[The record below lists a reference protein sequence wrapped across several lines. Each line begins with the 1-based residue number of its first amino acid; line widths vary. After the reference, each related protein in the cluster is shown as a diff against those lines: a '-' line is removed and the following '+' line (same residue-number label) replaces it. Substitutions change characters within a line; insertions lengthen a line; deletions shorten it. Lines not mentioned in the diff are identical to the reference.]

1 MDRWFRNLKYRYK
14 ITLLVLAAGILPVVI
29 MAVYFLRGMIETTRS
44 QEMDN
49 MESVIE
55 QAVDTMTNQA
65 NIYENLVDYLSYSR
79 ELRDIV
85 SMEPQSDYL
94 TYLEYVDV
102 IDPLLQMP
110 QVYHNEIAG
119 ITLYSE
125 SIEVPHGNMLL
136 PLSQAEGESWYS
148 KLEDSSRMQWT
159 VIRGNSPRIT
169 VSRRFY
175 DDEESTAVLAITLDY
190 DAMLR
195 PFTDRLAENMGGLIL
210 DSDGNVV
217 YSSVLME
224 EKYHPEQPESLEYI
238 QQNYSYFMGEME
250 ETGWT
255 FCLYRPTQLIT
266 DSVIRLILQS
276 LPVLILCI
284 LALAVVGYF
293 FSKGLVQPLERLTE
307 NINQIQLGFRKVT
320 VSSASN
326 DEVGVLIRSFR
337 RMMDEMNRLISEV
350 YESKIKL
357 QNTEMKALQ
366 AQINPHFLYNSLSII
381 NWKALEA
388 DQEDISKVTLALS
401 TYYRTSLNRGET
413 MTTVENE
420 INNIRA
426 YLGIQLI
433 MHDNS
438 FKVIE
443 DIDMDAGGYRIP
455 KLILQP
461 LVENSIDHGLD
472 MSERRKNVCGLQS
485 ARTEMIYC
493 LRFAITAWAWSRK
506 KPMRSCRITQKD
518 TGCVMFMNGSGY
530 FMARKAIW
538 ISQAVS
544 EREHGYRSEYRKR
557 QRRKMTE
564 KNVTGK

>member
-1 MDRWFRNLKYRYK
+1 MKRKDRKFRNLKYRYK

-29 MAVYFLRGMIETTRS
+29 MAVYFLRGMIENTRS

-49 MESVIE
+49 MEKVIE
-55 QAVDTMTNQA
+55 QSVDTMTNQA

-85 SMEPQSDYL
+85 TMDPKSDYL
-94 TYLEYVDV
+94 TYLGYVDV

-110 QVYHNEIAG
+110 QIYHNEIKG

-136 PLSQAEGESWYS
+136 PLSQAEEEVWYS
-148 KLEDSSRMQWT
+148 KLEDTSRMQWT
-159 VIRGNSPRIT
+159 VMRGNSPRIT

-175 DDEESTAVLAITLDY
+175 DGDESTAVLAMTLDY
-190 DAMLR
+190 DTMLR
-195 PFTDRLAENMGGLIL
+195 PFTDRLTENMGGLIL
-210 DSDGNVV
+210 DGDGNVV
-217 YSSVLME
+217 YSFAAME
-224 EKYHPEQPESLEYI
+224 EKYQPEHPESLEYL
-238 QQNYSYFMGEME
+238 QKNYSYYMGEME
-250 ETGWT
+250 ETGWE
-255 FCLYRPTQLIT
+255 FCLYRPTEQVM
-266 DSVIRLILQS
+266 DAVYRLILQS
-276 LPVLILCI
+276 LPVLLLCTF
-284 LALAVVGYF
+284 ALVVAGYL
-293 FSKGLVQPLERLTE
+293 FSRGLVQPLERLTE
-307 NINQIQLGFRKVT
+307 NMNQIQLGFRKVT
-320 VSSASN
+320 VSSDYD

-426 YLGIQLI
+426 YLRIQLI

-438 FKVIE
+438 FEVIE
-443 DIDMDAGGYRIP
+443 DIDMDAGQYQIP

-472 MSERRKNVCGLQS
+472 MSEKEEKCLWLTIRQGEETLLFEIRDNGVGMEQKKADEILSYHSKGYGLRNVYERIRVLYGEKGRMNIMSRVGEGTRIQI
-485 ARTEMIYC
+485 RVPKKTEE
-493 LRFAITAWAWSRK
+493 K
-506 KPMRSCRITQKD
+506 K
-518 TGCVMFMNGSGY
+518 
-530 FMARKAIW
+530 
-538 ISQAVS
+538 
-544 EREHGYRSEYRKR
+544 
-557 QRRKMTE
+557 
-564 KNVTGK
+564 

>member
-102 IDPLLQMP
+102 IDSLLQMP

-266 DSVIRLILQS
+266 DSVVGLILQS

-320 VSSASN
+320 VSSVSN

-366 AQINPHFLYNSLSII
+366 VQINPHFLYNSLSII

-472 MSERRKNVCGLQS
+472 MSEKEEKCLWLTVSQDGNDLLFEVRDNGVGMEQEKADEIVSYHSKGYGLRNVYERIRVLYGEEGNMDITSCVGEGTRIQI
-485 ARTEMIYC
+485 RVPKKTEE
-493 LRFAITAWAWSRK
+493 K
-506 KPMRSCRITQKD
+506 K
-518 TGCVMFMNGSGY
+518 
-530 FMARKAIW
+530 
-538 ISQAVS
+538 
-544 EREHGYRSEYRKR
+544 
-557 QRRKMTE
+557 
-564 KNVTGK
+564 

>member
-1 MDRWFRNLKYRYK
+1 MKQMDRWFRNLKYRYK

-49 MESVIE
+49 MENVIE

-85 SMEPQSDYL
+85 GMEPQSDYL

-159 VIRGNSPRIT
+159 VIRGNSSRIT

-266 DSVIRLILQS
+266 DSVVGLILQS

-320 VSSASN
+320 VSSVSN

-472 MSERRKNVCGLQS
+472 MSEKEEKCLWLTVSQDGNDLLFEVRDNGVGMEQEKADEIVSYHSKGYGLRNVYERIRVLYGEEGNMDITSCVGEGTRIQI
-485 ARTEMIYC
+485 RVPKKTEE
-493 LRFAITAWAWSRK
+493 K
-506 KPMRSCRITQKD
+506 K
-518 TGCVMFMNGSGY
+518 
-530 FMARKAIW
+530 
-538 ISQAVS
+538 
-544 EREHGYRSEYRKR
+544 
-557 QRRKMTE
+557 
-564 KNVTGK
+564 

>member
-1 MDRWFRNLKYRYK
+1 MKRKDRKFRNLKYRYK
-14 ITLLVLAAGILPVVI
+14 ITLLVVTAGILPVVI
-29 MAVYFLRGMIETTRS
+29 MTVYFLRVMIENTRS

-49 MESVIE
+49 MEKVIE
-55 QAVDTMTNQA
+55 QSVDTMTNQV
-65 NIYENLVDYLSYSR
+65 NIYENLVNYLCYSR

-85 SMEPQSDYL
+85 TMDPKSDYL
-94 TYLEYVDV
+94 TYLAYVDV
-102 IDPLLQMP
+102 IDPLLQRP
-110 QVYHNEIAG
+110 QIYHNEIKS

-136 PLSQAEGESWYS
+136 PLSQAEEEVWYP
-148 KLEDSSRMQWT
+148 KLEDTSRMQWT
-159 VIRGNSPRIT
+159 VMRGNSPRIT

-175 DDEESTAVLAITLDY
+175 DGDESTAVLAMSLDY

-195 PFTDRLAENMGGLIL
+195 PFTDRLTENMGGLIL
-210 DSDGNVV
+210 DGDGNVA
-217 YSSVLME
+217 YSFADME
-224 EKYHPEQPESLEYI
+224 EKYQPEQPELLEYL
-238 QQNYSYFMGEME
+238 QQNYSCYIDEME
-250 ETGWT
+250 ETGWK
-255 FCLYRPTQLIT
+255 FCLYQPKEQVM
-266 DSVIRLILQS
+266 DAVYRLIFRS
-276 LPVLILCI
+276 LPVLLLCT
-284 LALAVVGYF
+284 LALVVVGYF

-307 NINQIQLGFRKVT
+307 NMNQIELGFRKVT
-320 VSSASN
+320 VSSDYD

-426 YLGIQLI
+426 YLRIQLI

-438 FKVIE
+438 FEVIE
-443 DIDMDAGGYRIP
+443 DIDMDAGQYQIP

-472 MSERRKNVCGLQS
+472 MSEKEEKCLWLTIHQGEETLLFEIRDNGVGMEQKKADEILSYHSKGYGLPNVYERIRVLYGEKGRMNIMSRVGEGTRIQI
-485 ARTEMIYC
+485 RVPKKTEE
-493 LRFAITAWAWSRK
+493 K
-506 KPMRSCRITQKD
+506 K
-518 TGCVMFMNGSGY
+518 
-530 FMARKAIW
+530 
-538 ISQAVS
+538 
-544 EREHGYRSEYRKR
+544 
-557 QRRKMTE
+557 
-564 KNVTGK
+564 

>member
-1 MDRWFRNLKYRYK
+1 MKQMDRWFRNLKYRYK

-49 MESVIE
+49 MENVIE

-85 SMEPQSDYL
+85 GMEPQSDYL

-125 SIEVPHGNMLL
+125 GIEVPHGNMLL

-266 DSVIRLILQS
+266 DSVVGLILQS

-320 VSSASN
+320 VSSVSN

-472 MSERRKNVCGLQS
+472 MSEKEEKCLWLTVSQDGNDLLFEVRDNGVGMEQEKADEIVSYHSKGYGLRNVYERIRVLYGEEGNMDITSCVGEGTRIQI
-485 ARTEMIYC
+485 RVPKKTEE
-493 LRFAITAWAWSRK
+493 K
-506 KPMRSCRITQKD
+506 K
-518 TGCVMFMNGSGY
+518 
-530 FMARKAIW
+530 
-538 ISQAVS
+538 
-544 EREHGYRSEYRKR
+544 
-557 QRRKMTE
+557 
-564 KNVTGK
+564 

>member
-49 MESVIE
+49 MENVIE

-85 SMEPQSDYL
+85 GMEPQSDYL

-125 SIEVPHGNMLL
+125 GIEVPHGNMLL

-266 DSVIRLILQS
+266 DSVVGLILQS

-320 VSSASN
+320 VSSVSN

-472 MSERRKNVCGLQS
+472 MSEKEEKCLWLTVSQDGNDLLFEVRDNGVGMEQEKADEIVSYHSKGYGLRNVYERIRVLYG
-485 ARTEMIYC
+485 EEGNMN
-493 LRFAITAWAWSRK
+493 ITSCVGEGTRIQIRGPK
-506 KPMRSCRITQKD
+506 KP
-518 TGCVMFMNGSGY
+518 
-530 FMARKAIW
+530 
-538 ISQAVS
+538 
-544 EREHGYRSEYRKR
+544 E
-557 QRRKMTE
+557 E
-564 KNVTGK
+564 KK

>member
-49 MESVIE
+49 MENVSE

-85 SMEPQSDYL
+85 AMEPQSAYL

-125 SIEVPHGNMLL
+125 GIEVPHGNMLL

-266 DSVIRLILQS
+266 DSVVGLILQS

-320 VSSASN
+320 VSSVSN

-472 MSERRKNVCGLQS
+472 MSEKEEKCLWLTVSQDGNDLLFEVRDNGVGMEQEKADEIVSYHSKGYGLRNVYERIRVLYGEEGNMDITSCVGEGTRIQI
-485 ARTEMIYC
+485 RVPKKTEE
-493 LRFAITAWAWSRK
+493 K
-506 KPMRSCRITQKD
+506 K
-518 TGCVMFMNGSGY
+518 
-530 FMARKAIW
+530 
-538 ISQAVS
+538 
-544 EREHGYRSEYRKR
+544 
-557 QRRKMTE
+557 
-564 KNVTGK
+564 

>member
-49 MESVIE
+49 MENVIE

-85 SMEPQSDYL
+85 GMEPQSDYL

-125 SIEVPHGNMLL
+125 GIEVPHGNMLL

-266 DSVIRLILQS
+266 DSVVGLILQS

-320 VSSASN
+320 VSSVSN

-443 DIDMDAGGYRIP
+443 DLDMDAGGYRIP

-472 MSERRKNVCGLQS
+472 MSEKEEKCLWLTVSQDGNDLLFEVRDNGVGMEQEKADEIVSYHSKGYGLRNVYERIRVLYGEEGNMDITSCVGEGTRIQI
-485 ARTEMIYC
+485 RVPKKTEE
-493 LRFAITAWAWSRK
+493 K
-506 KPMRSCRITQKD
+506 K
-518 TGCVMFMNGSGY
+518 
-530 FMARKAIW
+530 
-538 ISQAVS
+538 
-544 EREHGYRSEYRKR
+544 
-557 QRRKMTE
+557 
-564 KNVTGK
+564 

>member
-1 MDRWFRNLKYRYK
+1 MKQMDRWFRNLKYRYK

-85 SMEPQSDYL
+85 GMEPQSDYL

-266 DSVIRLILQS
+266 DSVVGLILQS

-293 FSKGLVQPLERLTE
+293 FSKGLVHPLERLTD
-307 NINQIQLGFRKVT
+307 NINPLQLGFRKVT
-320 VSSASN
+320 VSSVSN

-472 MSERRKNVCGLQS
+472 MSEKEEKCLWLTVSQDGNDLLFEVRDNGVGMEQEKADEIVSYHSKGYGLRNVYERIRVLYGEEGNMDITSCVGEGTRIQI
-485 ARTEMIYC
+485 RVPKKTEE
-493 LRFAITAWAWSRK
+493 K
-506 KPMRSCRITQKD
+506 K
-518 TGCVMFMNGSGY
+518 
-530 FMARKAIW
+530 
-538 ISQAVS
+538 
-544 EREHGYRSEYRKR
+544 
-557 QRRKMTE
+557 
-564 KNVTGK
+564 

>member
-49 MESVIE
+49 MENVIE

-85 SMEPQSDYL
+85 GMEPQSDYL

-125 SIEVPHGNMLL
+125 GIEVPHGNMLL

-266 DSVIRLILQS
+266 DSVVGLILQS

-320 VSSASN
+320 VSSVSN

-472 MSERRKNVCGLQS
+472 MSEKEEKCLWLTVSQDGNDLLFEVRDNGVGMEQEKADEIVSYHSKGYGLRNVYERIRVLYGEEGNMDITSCVGEGTRIQI
-485 ARTEMIYC
+485 RVPKKTEE
-493 LRFAITAWAWSRK
+493 K
-506 KPMRSCRITQKD
+506 K
-518 TGCVMFMNGSGY
+518 
-530 FMARKAIW
+530 
-538 ISQAVS
+538 
-544 EREHGYRSEYRKR
+544 
-557 QRRKMTE
+557 
-564 KNVTGK
+564 

>member
-159 VIRGNSPRIT
+159 VIRGNSSRIT

-266 DSVIRLILQS
+266 DSVVGLILQS

-320 VSSASN
+320 VSSVSN

-472 MSERRKNVCGLQS
+472 MSEKEEKCLWLTVSQDGNDLLFEVRDNGVGMEQEKADEIVSYHSKGYGLRNVYERIRVLYGEEGNMDITSCVGEGTRIQI
-485 ARTEMIYC
+485 RVPKKTEE
-493 LRFAITAWAWSRK
+493 K
-506 KPMRSCRITQKD
+506 K
-518 TGCVMFMNGSGY
+518 
-530 FMARKAIW
+530 
-538 ISQAVS
+538 
-544 EREHGYRSEYRKR
+544 
-557 QRRKMTE
+557 
-564 KNVTGK
+564 